1 MNTKFK
7 KGDKVIYPSHGLGV
21 IKDITEQV
29 FGEMSIKFLVVS
41 FDKLRM
47 NLRIP
52 LDKVEVSG
60 LRHITDKKSIDQA
73 IEEIQK
79 PPKAKKMMWSKKA
92 VVYEEQ
98 VNSGDID
105 SIAQVIRN
113 LHHKT
118 YSENP
123 SYSERNVYENALE
136 KLVDEYAAIYD
147 IPEDDAMEKL
157 EDLLRNAEEKRSNKK
172 RLSKDELDDLDLDDE
187 FENLSKEL
195 KGLDI

>member
-1 MNTKFK
+1 MSIKFK

-29 FGEMSIKFLVVS
+29 FGDMSIKFLVVS

-60 LRHITDKKSIDQA
+60 LRHITDKKTVDKA
-73 IEEIQK
+73 IETIQQA
-79 PPKAKKMMWSKKA
+79 PKSKKMMWSKKA
-92 VVYEEQ
+92 AVYEEQ
-98 VNSGDID
+98 VNSGDIE

-123 SYSERNVYENALE
+123 SYNERNVYENALE

-147 IPEDDAMEKL
+147 IPEDDAMDKL
-157 EDLLRNAEEKRSNKK
+157 EGLLRSAEAKRSNKK
-172 RLSKDELDDLDLDDE
+172 TLSKEELDKLDLDEEFKELSKELDDL
-187 FENLSKEL
+187 K
-195 KGLDI
+195 I